1 MYSLSDIYK
10 FNKYTGKYYKYS
22 ISEYNTYADMFNE
35 FLHNNDIEPGF
46 IDNHTCGYCK
56 TSFNSRNQ
64 LFYHLGFMN
73 IDISKKYKARYKK
86 RKYRIVKKKKTQ
98 SKSQK
103 TIDMI
108 VESFAKKV
116 SVCDV

>member
-22 ISEYNTYADMFNE
+22 ISEYNMYSDMFNE
-35 FLHNNDIEPGF
+35 FLHNNDVDPDIV
-46 IDNHTCGYCK
+46 DHHTCGYCK

-73 IDISKKYKARYKK
+73 IDIGKK
-86 RKYRIVKKKKTQ
+86 RIRKKRYYRVVKKKKNQ

-108 VESFAKKV
+108 IETFANKL
-116 SVCDV
+116 SVRGT